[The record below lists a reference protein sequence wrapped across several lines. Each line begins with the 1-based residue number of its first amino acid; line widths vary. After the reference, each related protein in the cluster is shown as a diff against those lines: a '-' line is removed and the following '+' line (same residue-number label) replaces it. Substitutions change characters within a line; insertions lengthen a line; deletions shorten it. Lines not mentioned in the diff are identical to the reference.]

1 MRHLDGEQPYAE
13 LCIESGSWGLLW
25 VVNCQSNQAPFV
37 LSIDKMMRR
46 DSGKRNSLDDPLA
59 ALQQQQQD
67 DNMSD
72 DDNAAPDMQSEVELE
87 AEKEDPLLL
96 AIDDLE
102 GRVVSALDDVKLHP
116 GVRSSPAPGSP
127 SVHEELATLLRPVLE
142 VAAHTGPSVA
152 RTYYPVV
159 PGGEGVEASC
169 EDVYKRVVSDL
180 VLPVM
185 LEMAQS
191 DTIPAKRAASLEF
204 FHNFWKECHK
214 AGSWLEKTTT
224 GLNVG
229 PYGSGGSSHAV
240 SATTLGMRNQQKR
253 RHAKKMEREAEILR
267 YWVHGSIACTLP
279 GAFTSEASEGSVAS
293 RGIIAASAS
302 LRPSLKHIAE
312 RIQDADDRGA
322 ARLYGPVMKMVE
334 GVLKKLFLSTEADS
348 LRSAC
353 IKFVEIVVLCCSSKA
368 QLTTTGSAARQRSQ
382 NVRRPEMHLSS
393 MFFVVISRYCCSCC
407 SFCYRLKTFLWKTCR
422 QVTLSLLERLWNQSQ
437 STHLPLYEAW
447 SLWEAK
453 SRLT

>member
-1 MRHLDGEQPYAE
+1 
-13 LCIESGSWGLLW
+13 
-25 VVNCQSNQAPFV
+25 
-37 LSIDKMMRR
+37 MRR
-46 DSGKRNSLDDPLA
+46 EIGKRNSLDEPLA
-59 ALQQQQQD
+59 ALQQQQD

-72 DDNAAPDMQSEVELE
+72 DDNAAPDIQSEVDLE

-102 GRVVSALDDVKLHP
+102 GRVVSALDDMKLHP
-116 GVRSSPAPGSP
+116 GVRTSSTPGSP
-127 SVHEELATLLRPVLE
+127 SMHEELATVLRPVLE

-159 PGGEGVEASC
+159 AGGEGVEASC
-169 EDVYKRVVSDL
+169 EDVYRRVVSDL

-185 LEMAQS
+185 LEMTQS

-214 AGSWLEKTTT
+214 AGSWLDKTTT
-224 GLNVG
+224 GPNAG
-229 PYGSGGSSHAV
+229 PYGGSSGSSSAA
-240 SATTLGMRNQQKR
+240 SATTPAMRNQQKR
-253 RHAKKMEREAEILR
+253 RHSKRMEREAEILR
-267 YWVHGSIACTLP
+267 YWVQGSIACTLP
-279 GAFTSEASEGSVAS
+279 GAFTSEASEGAVAS

-334 GVLKKLFLSTEADS
+334 GVLKKLFLNTEADT

-368 QLTTTGSAARQRSQ
+368 QLTTTGSAARRRSQ
-382 NVRRPEMHLSS
+382 NVRGRELHLS
-393 MFFVVISRYCCSCC
+393 C
-407 SFCYRLKTFLWKTCR
+407 
-422 QVTLSLLERLWNQSQ
+422 
-437 STHLPLYEAW
+437 
-447 SLWEAK
+447 
-453 SRLT
+453 